1 MLTCSNKI
9 NTFTVLNRVLSALKK
24 AGVPKEDIEAYTR
37 DAMSKDHL
45 HLLAVSKKV
54 MGKFGLTL

>member
-1 MLTCSNKI
+1 MLTHNNKI
-9 NTFTVLNRVLSALKK
+9 NTFSVLNRVLSELKK
-24 AGVPKEDIEAYTR
+24 AGAPKEEIEAYAR
-37 DAMSKDHL
+37 EAMSKDHL